1 MYLSKRLETLEDF
14 KKLNI
19 DSKVILRTQKEKIL
33 NGFVDSELT
42 NRGYIDVNEIDIY
55 INEYDYSIT
64 VNVDKYLNN
73 VSSIKDFILI
83 V

>member
-19 DSKVILRTQKEKIL
+19 DSKVILRTKKEKIL

-55 INEYDYSIT
+55 INECDCSVT